1 MTVMNNKLPK
11 MDLEHSE
18 PISDIVLKLKPVL
31 HTASFIFRLQKISP
45 AYFSPIGND
54 YEAHLNIY

>member
-31 HTASFIFRLQKISP
+31 HTASQLQKISP

-54 YEAHLNIY
+54 YEAHLNIC